1 MTADVTS
8 SIPFDS
14 EPMNPWWKRGQ
25 SVEQTL
31 DQTRAEVVA
40 DLEVERAD
48 STVGEAWGNSW
59 VKSAGGEM
67 GRSIRGAQKYD
78 DFGNRLA
85 DDARWITNTHTSA
98 PTTAA

>member
-31 DQTRAEVVA
+31 EQTRAEVVA
-40 DLEVERAD
+40 YLEVERAD
-48 STVGEAWGNSW
+48 RTV
-59 VKSAGGEM
+59 
-67 GRSIRGAQKYD
+67 R
-78 DFGNRLA
+78 
-85 DDARWITNTHTSA
+85 
-98 PTTAA
+98 